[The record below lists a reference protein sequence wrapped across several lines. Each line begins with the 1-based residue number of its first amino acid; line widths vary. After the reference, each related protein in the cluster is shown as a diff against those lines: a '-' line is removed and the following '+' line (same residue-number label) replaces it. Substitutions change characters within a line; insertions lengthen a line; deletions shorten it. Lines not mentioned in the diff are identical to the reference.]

1 MTVAPDT
8 ADPPRVAVVI
18 ATFRRPDLLA
28 RCLEALGGQDLPRK
42 DWEVIIADD
51 AASEATRAQVE
62 ESARTVLA
70 DVAVRY
76 LAITATHGP
85 AAARNAGWR
94 AARGEIIAFT
104 DDDCLPEAGWLNAG
118 VRAFDD
124 PALDASGG
132 QIIVPLPPEPTDHQR
147 DAAGLE
153 GAEFATANAWSRR
166 AALGAVGGFDERFTV
181 AWREDSDLQF
191 ALLTGGFSVGRVPE
205 AVVVHP
211 VRPACWGVSLG
222 QQRKSQFDAL
232 LYRNFPRLYRAR
244 ISAGPPWGYY
254 LIVLSL
260 AVAAGAGGLRAW
272 PVAGGALVGW
282 LILTAR
288 FAARRIWPTS
298 KRPRHVAEMVVTS
311 ALIPPLAI
319 FWRLRGAIRYRVWF
333 A

>member
-1 MTVAPDT
+1 MTSVPAS
-8 ADPPRVAVVI
+8 AHPPRVSVVI

-28 RCLEALGGQDLPRK
+28 RCLEALGRQDRPRG

-51 AASEATRAQVE
+51 AASAATRVVVE
-62 ESARTVLA
+62 SAARTVLA
-70 DVAVRY
+70 GVPVRY
-76 LAITATHGP
+76 LPITATQGP

-104 DDDCLPEAGWLNAG
+104 DDDCLPEAGWLSAG
-118 VRAFDD
+118 ASAFDD

-132 QIIVPLPPEPTDHQR
+132 RMIVPLPPAPTDYER

-153 GAEFATANAWSRR
+153 RAEFATANAWSRR
-166 AALGAVGGFDERFTV
+166 AALQAVGGFDERFTA

-191 ALLTGGFSVGRVPE
+191 ALLTGGFTVGRVPE

-211 VRPACWGVSLG
+211 VRPALWGVSLG

-232 LYRNFPRLYRAR
+232 VYRNFPRLYRAR
-244 ISAGPPWGYY
+244 ISAGPPGGYY
-254 LIVLSL
+254 LIVLL
-260 AVAAGAGGLRAW
+260 LVVAAGAGGLHAW
-272 PVAGGALVGW
+272 LVAAGALAGW
-282 LILTAR
+282 LILTAW
-288 FAARRIWPTS
+288 FAARRLRATS

-319 FWRLRGAIRYRVWF
+319 FWRIRGAIRYRVWF
-333 A
+333 L